1 MTDERALMVWLGSG
15 DPSVRLSAQAD
26 LAKWLREERDPVRA
40 LTRGMGL
47 APHAVTERQRRSYS
61 ALLGDIT
68 TAPTSILLVVAG
80 DSEEIHGTVARRA
93 FRRFCD
99 HALPPDE
106 ATALSQ
112 ALEWCD
118 LNRASAQLV
127 VFLCE
132 RVLEAA
138 VKRPTLELCA
148 VQTTLE
154 KLVSRKT
161 WRRAF
166 GRAWMIQQFEET
178 LASLRPLLPAA
189 TLPLPSYGFTS
200 RNNLPR
206 PAGDGEFDSASLPKP
221 AATSVLDPIRKW
233 LRR

>member
-1 MTDERALMVWLGSG
+1 VTDERALMMWLESG

-47 APHAVTERQRRSYS
+47 APYAVTERQWRSYS
-61 ALLGDIT
+61 ALLADIA
-68 TAPTSILLVVAG
+68 TAQTSILLIVAG

-93 FRRFCD
+93 FRRFFD

-106 ATALSQ
+106 AAALSQ

-118 LNRASAQLV
+118 VNRASAQLV

-138 VKRPTLELCA
+138 VKCPTLELRS

-154 KLVSRKT
+154 KLVARKT
-161 WRRAF
+161 LRRAF
-166 GRAWMIQQFEET
+166 GRAWMIQHFEET
-178 LASLRPLLPAA
+178 LASLKPLLPAA
-189 TLPLPSYGFTS
+189 TLPLPSHGS
-200 RNNLPR
+200 PSESSDNLPR
-206 PAGDGEFDSASLPKP
+206 PAKNRENDAENLPRPWTPGRRKP
-221 AATSVLDPIRKW
+221 
-233 LRR
+233 